1 MFKIRSIETLGI
13 LFAICAYLSFS
24 LLDVIQKTAVITH
37 SIFQILAVKY
47 FFCILLSIIESKRK
61 NNFNFYS
68 SNNFKIQFF
77 RCFLSI
83 LESGCFVL
91 AFRYLS
97 LTDVH
102 SIGSLTPVI
111 VVALSAVF
119 LQEKVSLKIWI
130 AIFIGFLGVLI
141 IMRPGLS
148 IFNPYSIIPLFGA
161 FFLGLYQIVTRKTSM
176 FDSNETML
184 FYNGVIGFII
194 MLLFA
199 FFNWQSLHLNS
210 FVLLTSVGIFYS
222 LGLYLQIIALSKARA
237 SIIQPFHYTLIFWA
251 IIFGLFFYKDVPD
264 LFTIIG
270 ALIIVFSGIYV
281 LRQKN

>member
-1 MFKIRSIETLGI
+1 M
-13 LFAICAYLSFS
+13 
-24 LLDVIQKTAVITH
+24 
-37 SIFQILAVKY
+37 
-47 FFCILLSIIESKRK
+47 
-61 NNFNFYS
+61 
-68 SNNFKIQFF
+68 
-77 RCFLSI
+77 
-83 LESGCFVL
+83 ESGCFVL

-251 IIFGLFFYKDVPD
+251 IIFGLIFYKDVPD

>member
-13 LFAICAYLSFS
+13 LFAIFAYLSFS

-61 NNFNFYS
+61 NNFYFYS

-97 LTDVH
+97 LADVH

>member
-13 LFAICAYLSFS
+13 LFAIGAYLSFS
-24 LLDVIQKTAVITH
+24 LLDVIQKKAVITH

-61 NNFNFYS
+61 NNFYFYS

-77 RCFLSI
+77 RCLLSI